1 VPTGFGHFGYGG
13 SGAWCDPEQ
22 RLAVAMVT
30 NQVAGGPFGDMRI
43 ARLGAAAVRCARHAR
58 GRPHGEV
65 LDVREREAGLVNAR
79 SV

>member
-1 VPTGFGHFGYGG
+1 
-13 SGAWCDPEQ
+13 
-22 RLAVAMVT
+22 MVT

-65 LDVREREAGLVNAR
+65 LDVREREAGLANLR